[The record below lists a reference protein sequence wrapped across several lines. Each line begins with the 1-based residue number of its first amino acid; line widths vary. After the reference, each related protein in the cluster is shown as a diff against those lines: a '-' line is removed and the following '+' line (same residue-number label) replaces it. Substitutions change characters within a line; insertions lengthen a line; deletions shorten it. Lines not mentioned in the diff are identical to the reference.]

1 MRLLHAN
8 NDSSFSLTSFS
19 RDQIPSYAIL
29 SHTWEA
35 DDSEVSFKD
44 LTDGVG
50 HDKPGYRK
58 IQFCGEQARKDGLRH
73 FWIDTCCI
81 DKANFTELSA
91 AINSMFR
98 WYQSS
103 AKCYA
108 YLSDVTTGK
117 HSLSSE
123 SLWEPAFKRSRWF
136 TRGWTLQ
143 ELLAPRSVEFF
154 SRDCE
159 RLGDKKSLQQ
169 QIHEVTG
176 IATQALQEGSSLSQF
191 SEDERRSW
199 AAKRQTSIEE
209 DQVYCLLGIFNIH
222 LPLIYGEGKENA
234 LRRLKDE
241 FNRHSTVNT
250 QGSSTTITVK
260 SDANL

>member
-1 MRLLHAN
+1 MRLLHAS
-8 NDSSFSLTSFS
+8 NDGSFSMTWFA

-35 DDSEVSFKD
+35 DDHEVLFKD

-50 HDKPGYRK
+50 HSKIGYRK
-58 IQFCGEQARKDGLRH
+58 IQFCGEQAKKDGLRY
-73 FWIDTCCI
+73 FWIDSCCI

-98 WYQSS
+98 WYQGA

-108 YLSDVTTGK
+108 YLSDVTTT
-117 HSLSSE
+117 HSPSSE
-123 SLWEPAFKRSRWF
+123 SLWEPAFRQSRWF

-154 SRDCE
+154 SYDCT
-159 RLGDKKSLQQ
+159 RLGDKRSLQQ
-169 QIHEVTG
+169 HIHEITG
-176 IATQALQEGSSLSQF
+176 IATQALEEGSSLSQF
-191 SEDERRSW
+191 SEDERKSW
-199 AAKRQTSIEE
+199 AAKRQTTIEE
-209 DQVYCLLGIFNIH
+209 DQVYCLLGIFNTY

-234 LRRLKDE
+234 FRRLQDE
-241 FNRHSTVNT
+241 LNKHSNVDM
-250 QGSSTTITVK
+250 QGSSTMITIK